1 MSGILVPLK
10 YITYRGNAMTNGNDL
25 TGFNEVKAPTTTAWN
40 GEQYAADPASAFPAT
55 DKSTQDGSGVGN
67 GGK

>member
-1 MSGILVPLK
+1 
-10 YITYRGNAMTNGNDL
+10 MTNGNDL

-40 GEQYAADPASAFPAT
+40 GEQYAADPAAAFPST
-55 DKSTQDGSGVGN
+55 DKPSQDGSGLGN

>member
-1 MSGILVPLK
+1 MGGPLEPSK
-10 YITYRGNAMTNGNDL
+10 YKTYRSNKMSDGKDL
-25 TGFNEVKAPTTTAWN
+25 KGFNETKPVTNTSWT
-40 GEQYAADPASAFPAT
+40 GEQYASDPASAFPST